1 MANALSIITSA
12 LQTLGVA
19 AIGQTINPEDAS
31 VSLTALNDLVDSWT
45 NQTLFSQTTIE
56 TIYAMPGNA
65 PTLTIGPGLQI
76 NINRPMQLEDGIF
89 MRKGNQDYPIE
100 VIARVTYENIK
111 YKSMQAFVPDFIYYD
126 TDVTGGLLYFYPI
139 MQGAGE
145 LHIPLQLQM
154 TQFADLT
161 TNYPLVQ
168 GYRRALQM
176 TLAEELQEVF
186 GKQLPPTFGRRAGMA
201 RKMLKRG
208 NVVVPK
214 TETPQPIRWNIL
226 NNR

>member
-1 MANALSIITSA
+1 MANALAIITSA

-19 AIGQTINPEDAS
+19 ALGQPINPEDSS
-31 VSLTALNDLVDSWT
+31 VSLTALNDLVDSWA
-45 NQTLFSQTTIE
+45 NQSLFTQTTIE

-65 PTLTIGPGLQI
+65 ATLTIGPGLQI
-76 NINRPMQLEDGIF
+76 NITRPMQLEDGIF

-100 VIARVTYENIK
+100 VIDRVTYEDIK
-111 YKSMQAFVPDFIYYD
+111 YKTIQAFVPDFVYYD
-126 TDVTGGLLYFYPI
+126 TDVTSGLLYFYPV
-139 MQGAGE
+139 MQGSGE

-154 TQFADLT
+154 LQFADLT
-161 TNYPLVQ
+161 TNYPMVQ

-176 TLAEELQEVF
+176 ALAEELQEVF
-186 GKQLPPTFGRRAGMA
+186 GKQLPPTFSRRASMA
-201 RKMLKRG
+201 RKMLKRA

-214 TETPQPIRWNIL
+214 SETPQPIRWNIL